1 MKGRQTFKVHVNQ
14 PLSALDYKVLSLLY
28 QPLIGHEAF
37 SLYLILNELSKTEHE
52 KDFNHQFL
60 SDLLNI
66 RVKDLLEARKKLEAL
81 NLIETYQDLNHFIY
95 ILKQPFTARQ
105 FLVDTILGRFL
116 ESEIGE
122 ENVQVLAKIFETK
135 KVSLDTYE
143 NMTSS
148 FDEVFEFKAT
158 DLLKLDFEVYGKMN
172 GRLKLNHS
180 FNYEL
185 FLEHIK
191 SHHKNPKLLDEKI
204 QEKIAQIGYIY
215 GLSEIEL
222 ADIYNENANGHLL
235 TMEALDMYARLNYEK
250 NNQVISAKNKNTSDA
265 TFDYERIN
273 PMVIVQKF
281 AQKEM
286 QGMALS
292 TVNELMSRRT
302 IEPGVLNVL
311 LTFILKNKNGILPN
325 VNYLEKVL
333 DNWLTHGVKTTEDA
347 LGQVKR
353 IDKDRKVKYI
363 SKEKPKSEEPDWLD
377 KYLKEIEEM
386 G

>member
-1 MKGRQTFKVHVNQ
+1 
-14 PLSALDYKVLSLLY
+14 
-28 QPLIGHEAF
+28 
-37 SLYLILNELSKTEHE
+37 
-52 KDFNHQFL
+52 
-60 SDLLNI
+60 
-66 RVKDLLEARKKLEAL
+66 
-81 NLIETYQDLNHFIY
+81 
-95 ILKQPFTARQ
+95 
-105 FLVDTILGRFL
+105 
-116 ESEIGE
+116 
-122 ENVQVLAKIFETK
+122 
-135 KVSLDTYE
+135 
-143 NMTSS
+143 
-148 FDEVFEFKAT
+148 
-158 DLLKLDFEVYGKMN
+158 
-172 GRLKLNHS
+172 
-180 FNYEL
+180 
-185 FLEHIK
+185 
-191 SHHKNPKLLDEKI
+191 
-204 QEKIAQIGYIY
+204 
-215 GLSEIEL
+215 
-222 ADIYNENANGHLL
+222 
-235 TMEALDMYARLNYEK
+235 MYARLNYEK
-250 NNQVISAKNKNTSDA
+250 IIKLLARKKNTSDA

-347 LGQVKR
+347 LEQVKR

-386 G
+386 GKESVTLEQMKNI